1 MTVKSRRGSR
11 GSWIAA
17 IGAALA
23 VALGAGP
30 EARGDALVGGFSA
43 TATRQLPAVVGITTT
58 REVAIGSSAMAPKP
72 GNLRPGGFFQEFFGE
87 PWEGEAR
94 REVNALGS
102 GFIVSR
108 AGHVMT
114 NHHVIADAEEIRVVL
129 HDDRELPA
137 SVVGSDPETELALL
151 KIDAGEPLPQ
161 VVWGSS
167 DSVSIGDWVI
177 AVGNPFGLGGT
188 VTIGV
193 LSGRSDVPIGPG
205 GDFMLQ
211 TDASINQGNSG
222 GPLFNAEGEVIGVNT
237 MILSPTGGNVGIGFA
252 VPSSVAQS
260 ISQQLLTHGRVERGW
275 LGIQIQRMTKP
286 LAESLGLEESQG
298 ALITHVQEDGP
309 ADRSGLEPADVILR
323 FADEPILRAETLP
336 RIVAGLEAGRT
347 AEIGIWRNRELRTV
361 EVEIGEQKPRKIAL
375 EKDAGSRE
383 EKGPGPRDAEGSESW
398 GIVVESIG
406 PQVRQALGLGSDVS
420 GVAITAVEPGGP
432 AAGQGLRPGDLILQM
447 AGRSVASLGDVAEQL
462 REASE
467 EERSRILL
475 RVRRKDRY
483 RFVTLPL

>member
-151 KIDAGEPLPQ
+151 KIDAG
-161 VVWGSS
+161 
-167 DSVSIGDWVI
+167 
-177 AVGNPFGLGGT
+177 
-188 VTIGV
+188 
-193 LSGRSDVPIGPG
+193 
-205 GDFMLQ
+205 
-211 TDASINQGNSG
+211 
-222 GPLFNAEGEVIGVNT
+222 
-237 MILSPTGGNVGIGFA
+237 
-252 VPSSVAQS
+252 
-260 ISQQLLTHGRVERGW
+260 
-275 LGIQIQRMTKP
+275 
-286 LAESLGLEESQG
+286 
-298 ALITHVQEDGP
+298 
-309 ADRSGLEPADVILR
+309 
-323 FADEPILRAETLP
+323 
-336 RIVAGLEAGRT
+336 
-347 AEIGIWRNRELRTV
+347 
-361 EVEIGEQKPRKIAL
+361 
-375 EKDAGSRE
+375 
-383 EKGPGPRDAEGSESW
+383 
-398 GIVVESIG
+398 
-406 PQVRQALGLGSDVS
+406 
-420 GVAITAVEPGGP
+420 
-432 AAGQGLRPGDLILQM
+432 
-447 AGRSVASLGDVAEQL
+447 
-462 REASE
+462 
-467 EERSRILL
+467 
-475 RVRRKDRY
+475 
-483 RFVTLPL
+483 

>member
-1 MTVKSRRGSR
+1 
-11 GSWIAA
+11 
-17 IGAALA
+17 
-23 VALGAGP
+23 
-30 EARGDALVGGFSA
+30 
-43 TATRQLPAVVGITTT
+43 
-58 REVAIGSSAMAPKP
+58 
-72 GNLRPGGFFQEFFGE
+72 
-87 PWEGEAR
+87 
-94 REVNALGS
+94 
-102 GFIVSR
+102 
-108 AGHVMT
+108 
-114 NHHVIADAEEIRVVL
+114 
-129 HDDRELPA
+129 
-137 SVVGSDPETELALL
+137 
-151 KIDAGEPLPQ
+151 
-161 VVWGSS
+161 
-167 DSVSIGDWVI
+167 
-177 AVGNPFGLGGT
+177 LGGT

-420 GVAITAVEPGGP
+420 GVVITAVEPGGP